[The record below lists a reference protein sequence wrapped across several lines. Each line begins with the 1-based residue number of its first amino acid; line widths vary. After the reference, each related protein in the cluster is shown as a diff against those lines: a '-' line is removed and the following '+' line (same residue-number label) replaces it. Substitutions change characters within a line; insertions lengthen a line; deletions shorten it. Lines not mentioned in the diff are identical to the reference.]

1 RTSGAQMNDAFKAV
15 GIGASAAGADL
26 VEQMAVLGTLSQTM
40 EGGEAGG
47 LYKAFFENVSAAQ
60 DKLGMKFTDAGGR
73 GANAHGLECVVN
85 LRAGRAAQLD
95 GAGGLPGQLL
105 D

>member
-1 RTSGAQMNDAFKAV
+1 GQADAMGRAKWVEQLTGQTARAVQLFRTSGAQMNDAFKAV

-47 LYKAFFENVSAAQ
+47 LYKAFFENV
-60 DKLGMKFTDAGGR
+60 
-73 GANAHGLECVVN
+73 
-85 LRAGRAAQLD
+85 
-95 GAGGLPGQLL
+95 
-105 D
+105 